1 MFSEFTKNIVL
12 FSLLSVLYACGSGD
26 NESKEIMD
34 ANRQLERDLEM
45 YEHVWTSYLAGDTS
59 VMSEEYFT
67 KDVIVVTA
75 EGNLVGIDACR
86 EYYANYLSGFSEIEW
101 NIIDAFGQG
110 DKLVKHWN
118 FKGKHTGEFFGIAP
132 TGNYLDLSGTTI
144 VTLVDGK
151 IAKEHDFFDM
161 KSMIDQLT
169 KSEGNITID
178 EYQPVD

>member
-1 MFSEFTKNIVL
+1 MI
-12 FSLLSVLYACGSGD
+12 LLMLLGCSSGNKEQKELVD
-26 NESKEIMD
+26 ASK
-34 ANRQLERDLEM
+34 QLERDLEM
-45 YEHVWTSYLAGDTS
+45 YEYVWTAYLQGDTS
-59 VMSEEYFT
+59 VMSEEYFD

-75 EGNLVGIDACR
+75 EGDLVGLDACR

-118 FKGKHTGEFFGIAP
+118 FKGKHTGSFFGIEP

-144 VTLVDGK
+144 VTLKNGK

-161 KSMIDQLT
+161 GSMIDQLT
-169 KSEGNITID
+169 KSDGDVTID
-178 EYQPVD
+178 EYQPVE